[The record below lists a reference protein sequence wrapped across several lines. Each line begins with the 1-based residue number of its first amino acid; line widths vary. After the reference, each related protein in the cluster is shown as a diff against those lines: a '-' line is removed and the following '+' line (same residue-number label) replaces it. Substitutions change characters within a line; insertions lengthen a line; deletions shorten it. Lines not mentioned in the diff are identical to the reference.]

1 MALEVIPM
9 TRRRYNSFQSYIR
22 NESSRKEQ
30 LMANKTG
37 RFAILEQFLADG
49 IHYMFGN
56 PGTSEEGFL
65 DALWDYPDL
74 KYILTLQESVA
85 VMAADGYARAT
96 QKPALVQIHS
106 TPGLG
111 NAIGALY
118 QAKRGHSP
126 LVVIGGDAGIK
137 YQAMDAQ
144 MAGDLVAFAKPVTK
158 WSTMVMEPSSLLRV
172 LRRAIKIAATP
183 PRGPVYVCVP
193 VDILDAPAVEEVRPT
208 SFPSTKV
215 VPDEASLKTAAA
227 LLAAAEK
234 PMVFVGDGVAFSGAQ
249 DELTRVAELLGAEV
263 WSADAG
269 ELNMSYAHPLY
280 QGSTG
285 HMFGYQSL
293 PTTSKG
299 DVNLVCGTYMLPE
312 VFPELG
318 DIFKPGAKIIH
329 IDLNAYEIAKNHP
342 VDLGMVSDPKLT
354 LAKLAAVLEAAMTT
368 QQKEAARARTAEIAT
383 AKRAKHEREL
393 EADKQVWDTVP
404 LHFSR
409 FAEELAAQLPKNAI
423 IFDEALTNSPPI
435 TRYIPPSQPG
445 HYFLT
450 RGGSLGVGIPGAIGV
465 KIANPDKTVIGFSG
479 DGGAMYTIQALWS
492 AVRHNLDVKF
502 VICNNRSYKL
512 LQLNVLAYWRERGI
526 PQHDYPLSFDLSKP
540 AIRFDD
546 MARSMGVEAVRVEKP
561 EQIAPAIKR
570 ALSHDGPFLIDLVLE
585 GNVHPE
591 MIGVR
596 CGQ

>member
-1 MALEVIPM
+1 MI
-9 TRRRYNSFQSYIR
+9 
-22 NESSRKEQ
+22 K
-30 LMANKTG
+30 KTG

-49 IHYMFGN
+49 IDHMFGC

-144 MAGDLVAFAKPVTK
+144 MAGDLVAFAEPVTK
-158 WSTMVMEPSSLLRV
+158 WSTMVMDSSSLLRV
-172 LRRAIKIAATP
+172 IRKAIKIATTP
-183 PRGPVYVCVP
+183 PMGPVYVCIP
-193 VDILDAPAVEEVRPT
+193 VDILDNPVVEEVRPT

-215 VPDEASLKTAAA
+215 VPDDDSLKAVAKM
-227 LLAAAEK
+227 LVEAET
-234 PMVFVGDGVAFSGAQ
+234 PMIFIGDGIAFSGAQ
-249 DELTRVAELLGAEV
+249 KELTEVAEILGAEV

-285 HMFGYQSL
+285 HMFGYQSK
-293 PTTSKG
+293 PITSKG
-299 DVNLVCGTYMLPE
+299 DVNLVSGTYMLPE

-318 DIFKPGAKIIH
+318 NIFKPDAKVIH
-329 IDLNAYEIAKNHP
+329 IDLDAYEIAKNHP
-342 VDLGMVSDPKLT
+342 VDIGLVCDPKLT
-354 LAKLAAVLEAAMTT
+354 LGKLANVLKALMTSE
-368 QQKEAARARTAEIAT
+368 QKEAAKIRRATIT
-383 AKRAKHEREL
+383 KAKQSKL
-393 EADKQVWDTVP
+393 EGQLAADKAVRDAVP

-409 FAEELAAQLPKNAI
+409 FMEELAAQLPEDAI

-435 TRYIPPSQPG
+435 TRYVTPTEPG
-445 HYFLT
+445 QYFLT
-450 RGGSLGVGIPGAIGV
+450 RGGSLGVGIPSAMGV
-465 KIANPDKTVIGFSG
+465 KIANPDKTVIGITG
-479 DGGAMYTIQALWS
+479 DGGAMFTIQALWS
-492 AVRHNLDVKF
+492 AARHNVDAKF
-502 VICNNRSYKL
+502 IVCNNRSYKL

-526 PQHDYPLSFDLSKP
+526 PDHDYPLSFDLSKP
-540 AIRFDD
+540 VIYFDE

-561 EQIAPAIKR
+561 EEIATAIKQ
-570 ALSHDGPFLIDLVLE
+570 ALAHKGPFLIDVVLE
-585 GNVHPE
+585 ADVHPE